1 MLNDNNIV
9 EKSSALV
16 WAKMT
21 DYGVN
26 ELKILETYLS
36 RIDARR
42 PESACVAFTKKEYL
56 ELLGLDPETKTSQ
69 LKLITARLL
78 RNVVTID
85 LPGEGYVQYNLFS
98 EAEAKYDE
106 KVGQVVIRIQCHDK
120 LKDAFFDLAE
130 NGYVKYRLKNTI
142 SMRSQYSIR
151 LYGFLMSRPFG
162 WTVEIKELR
171 ERLEATKK
179 TYKEFKRFNEL
190 VLQKAIKEI
199 NEQTDLNVDT
209 EIIRKGRNA
218 VAVKFL
224 IARKKEPELIAP
236 ADIDLPLEGPVDFF
250 EDVDNDPINDS
261 IPDMHDPLALFMSA
275 LPDYFDRDQAILL
288 RDLAL
293 DHLPPYIGSME
304 ERELWLHD
312 YVYRKVKL
320 MATSRVENPFGWLR
334 SAVENDYK

>member
-1 MLNDNNIV
+1 MLNDNNMV

-21 DYGVN
+21 AYGVN

-42 PESACVAFTKKEYL
+42 PESALVSFTKKEYL
-56 ELLGLDPETKTSQ
+56 ALLGLDPETKTSQ

-78 RNVVTID
+78 KNVVTID
-85 LPGEGYVQYNLFS
+85 LPGEGYVQYNLFT
-98 EAEAKYDE
+98 EAKAMFDPDY
-106 KVGQVVIRIQCHDK
+106 GQVMIRIQCHDK

-130 NGYVKYRLKNTI
+130 NGYVKYRLKNTL

-199 NEQTDLNVDT
+199 NELTDLNVDT

-218 VAVKFL
+218 VAIKFSVKQ
-224 IARKKEPELIAP
+224 KKVPELIIP
-236 ADIDLPLEGPVDFF
+236 ADSEPPMEGQINILED
-250 EDVDNDPINDS
+250 DS
-261 IPDMHDPLALFMSA
+261 IPDVNDPMALFMSA
-275 LPDYFDRDQAILL
+275 LPDYFDRDQAVLL
-288 RDLAL
+288 RDLAI
-293 DHLPPYIGSME
+293 DHLPPYISTIE

-312 YVYRKVKL
+312 YVSRKVKL
-320 MATSRVENPFGWLR
+320 MAASRVENPFGWLR